1 MREMSIYISPY
12 PAMLKLIVLL
22 IITMVVIK
30 R

>member
-12 PAMLKLIVLL
+12 PVMIKLVALI